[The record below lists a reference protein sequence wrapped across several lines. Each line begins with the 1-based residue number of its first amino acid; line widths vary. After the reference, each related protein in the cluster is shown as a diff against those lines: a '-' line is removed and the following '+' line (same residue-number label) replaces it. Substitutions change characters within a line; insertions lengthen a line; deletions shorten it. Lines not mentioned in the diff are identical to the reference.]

1 MTKKLTALLAALLVM
16 LGVCAGAMGEI
27 SLTRK
32 DLCQAEGLD
41 KNVTHIAFILQ
52 DGEVTD
58 TLMLASINSKTGR
71 SVMTQISTV
80 REIAVT
86 MEDGVAQTM
95 PLAQV
100 YQQGA
105 KKSRGLLVCRELN
118 ELLGLDIGTYVAM
131 DMTRLPELVDA
142 IGFLNLD
149 LTDAEAAAMARPA
162 GRNQLSGG
170 EVLEFMRL
178 RLEGDDPAR
187 SRSYDALMELLYQGM
202 HSGELMSLIS
212 MGTKMLGSMDTNM
225 GALMAVPLV
234 PAVQGGEDRR
244 EVAITADDPATEDEV
259 RALMHREIYE

>member
-71 SVMTQISTV
+71 SVMAQISTA

-86 MEDGVAQTM
+86 MEDGAAQTM

-105 KKSRGLLVCRELN
+105 KKSRGLLV
-118 ELLGLDIGTYVAM
+118 
-131 DMTRLPELVDA
+131 
-142 IGFLNLD
+142 
-149 LTDAEAAAMARPA
+149 
-162 GRNQLSGG
+162 
-170 EVLEFMRL
+170 
-178 RLEGDDPAR
+178 
-187 SRSYDALMELLYQGM
+187 
-202 HSGELMSLIS
+202 
-212 MGTKMLGSMDTNM
+212 
-225 GALMAVPLV
+225 
-234 PAVQGGEDRR
+234 
-244 EVAITADDPATEDEV
+244 
-259 RALMHREIYE
+259 

>member
-71 SVMTQISTV
+71 SVMTQISTA

-131 DMTRLPELVDA
+131 DMTRLPDDRIAL
-142 IGFLNLD
+142 IGETGD
-149 LTDAEAAAMARPA
+149 EMPYERLT
-162 GRNQLSGG
+162 
-170 EVLEFMRL
+170 
-178 RLEGDDPAR
+178 
-187 SRSYDALMELLYQGM
+187 LYTFT
-202 HSGELMSLIS
+202 L
-212 MGTKMLGSMDTNM
+212 K
-225 GALMAVPLV
+225 
-234 PAVQGGEDRR
+234 
-244 EVAITADDPATEDEV
+244 
-259 RALMHREIYE
+259 

>member
-1 MTKKLTALLAALLVM
+1 MMKKLTALLAALLVM
-16 LGVCAGAMGEI
+16 LGVCAGAMCEI

-71 SVMTQISTV
+71 SVMTQISTA

-149 LTDAEAAAMARPA
+149 L
-162 GRNQLSGG
+162 S
-170 EVLEFMRL
+170 
-178 RLEGDDPAR
+178 
-187 SRSYDALMELLYQGM
+187 
-202 HSGELMSLIS
+202 
-212 MGTKMLGSMDTNM
+212 DT
-225 GALMAVPLV
+225 
-234 PAVQGGEDRR
+234 
-244 EVAITADDPATEDEV
+244 
-259 RALMHREIYE
+259 